1 MSFIALR
8 ENPVQRVGFL
18 YAILLAGRGGSMG
31 VREVGRLRGGL
42 LYTACGSGDSYTVP
56 FENFILFRFIQVFGE
71 RSRFDVDA
79 VLIQLFSKVL
89 GTEAALFHV
98 SKCRIKGSD
107 SLSERHFVVAF
118 ERLFLVLE
126 IGKFRQ
132 NAADSLSIGF
142 DYRFILSTSF
152 SRRVRGSPI
161 PGRAGRS
168 PTFCSCKT

>member
-1 MSFIALR
+1 
-8 ENPVQRVGFL
+8 
-18 YAILLAGRGGSMG
+18 MG
-31 VREVGRLRGGL
+31 VCGAGSLGCGL
-42 LYTACGSGDSYTVP
+42 LYAARGSGESYTVP

-98 SKCRIKGSD
+98 SKRGIKGTD
-107 SLSERHFVVAF
+107 SLAERHFVVAF

-132 NAADSLSIGF
+132 NLAYSFGIGRHNVFFPF
-142 DYRFILSTSF
+142 DVFFTS
-152 SRRVRGSPI
+152 G
-161 PGRAGRS
+161 
-168 PTFCSCKT
+168 